1 MSDTRSG
8 LGLEEPGS
16 WGGGSRGTRKE
27 ICGSRVNGEKANP
40 ED

>member
-16 WGGGSRGTRKE
+16 WGGGSRERPTKKSVG
-27 ICGSRVNGEKANP
+27 P
-40 ED
+40 E